1 LDLQGLFS
9 LCSKVE
15 SEAMR
20 MMAFLIQ
27 DFLASKTRLLVE
39 SAWNGAFLHHFKFSC
54 GLYLLITKE
63 VENWVK
69 V

>member
-1 LDLQGLFS
+1 
-9 LCSKVE
+9 
-15 SEAMR
+15 
-20 MMAFLIQ
+20 MMAFLTQ

-39 SAWNGAFLHHFKFSC
+39 SAWNGAFLHHFKFS
-54 GLYLLITKE
+54 GDLYLLITKE